1 MSACRFSVLTAV
13 VSAALFASP
22 LHAQTATN
30 STETPYFQSNGLS
43 DSSDAAQANGPGD
56 VAVGPNARANSA
68 DLSAATAIGSEASAQ
83 GGSTLAVGMQS
94 SAEGTYSSAVGAQ
107 ARATQGGQAFGA
119 GSKAT
124 GYVSA
129 AVGQGAQA
137 TGTAGTAVGNN
148 AQAQQD
154 YATALGSAT
163 VAGTNATAVGTFAS
177 AEGNLSSALGYGAK
191 ASQVRSVAMGYGAE
205 ASAQGCVALG
215 SLSRCLASDEVS
227 VGSTYEGGS
236 QSTRRVTNLR
246 AGTSDTDAANLGQVR
261 TAVQSLGG
269 GATFVNGNFV
279 APIYQFRSGATHQT
293 VGAALDDLDGRV
305 TAVEQTPGSGSGI
318 PGPRG
323 ADGLSAYEVAL
334 TNGFQGN
341 ESDWLASLKGESG
354 AQGPA
359 GNDGVDGTA
368 GTSSSSVAKAGKNV
382 EVTTNADGSQTVSV
396 SDNVQLSDAGSVSV
410 GATTVNAQGVSIQGG
425 ASVTTAGI
433 NAGNQRV
440 SNVQAGR
447 VERGS
452 TDAVNG
458 GQLWDAQQA
467 WNDRWTDTDRRVRHQ
482 DRRINALGAQ
492 LGALS
497 QMATAAAANG
507 GGAVGQVN
515 LNMGVGFSGGEAAVS
530 IGWGARISERTSVSA
545 GLSFGSGNKPV
556 AGFGVSIN
564 LGR

>member
-1 MSACRFSVLTAV
+1 MPACRFSILTAV
-13 VSAALFASP
+13 VSAALFASS
-22 LHAQTATN
+22 LYAQTATG
-30 STETPYFQSNGLS
+30 SGATAS
-43 DSSDAAQANGPGD
+43 
-56 VAVGPNARANSA
+56 GPNATATGEQSQASGPNSTA
-68 DLSAATAIGSEASAQ
+68 TGAYATATGNGAVATGVQANTSGDNAQASGTNAQASGQNSVAIGQAANASAVSTIAIGTSSFA
-83 GGSTLAVGMQS
+83 GGEDAV
-94 SAEGTYSSAVGAQ
+94 AVGAQ
-107 ARATQGGQAFGA
+107 AV
-119 GSKAT
+119 AT
-124 GYVSA
+124 GVKSLA
-129 AVGQGAQA
+129 QGVQAQA
-137 TGTAGTAVGNN
+137 SGDLSMSLGYFSRSRGNASIAQGSSAEANADHAVAIGTSAV
-148 AQAQQD
+148 ADAFQSL
-154 YATALGSAT
+154 ALG
-163 VAGTNATAVGTFAS
+163 V
-177 AEGNLSSALGYGAK
+177 
-191 ASQVRSVAMGYGAE
+191 GAE
-205 ASAQGCVALG
+205 ARAQDCVALG
-215 SLSRCLASDEVS
+215 SHSRCWATDEVS
-227 VGSTYEGGS
+227 LGDVSSTG

-305 TAVEQTPGSGSGI
+305 TAIEQTPGSGSGT

-368 GTSSSSVAKAGKNV
+368 GTGSGSVAKAGKNV
-382 EVTTNADGSQTVSV
+382 EVTTNADSTQTVSV
-396 SDNVQLSDAGSVSV
+396 SDNVQLSDTGSVSV

-425 ASVTTAGI
+425 PSVTTAGV

-440 SNVQAGR
+440 TNVQAGR

-492 LGALS
+492 LGAMS
-497 QMATAAAANG
+497 QMATAAAQNG
-507 GGAVGQVN
+507 GTAVGQVN

>member
-1 MSACRFSVLTAV
+1 MYACRFSILTAV

-22 LHAQTATN
+22 LYAQTATGTGATA
-30 STETPYFQSNGLS
+30 S
-43 DSSDAAQANGPGD
+43 
-56 VAVGPNARANSA
+56 GPNATATGEQSQASGPNSTA
-68 DLSAATAIGSEASAQ
+68 TGAYATAAGNGAVAIGVQANASGDNAQ
-83 GGSTLAVGMQS
+83 ASGTNAQASGQNSVAIGQAANAAAVSTIAIGTSSFAGGEDAV
-94 SAEGTYSSAVGAQ
+94 AVGAQ
-107 ARATQGGQAFGA
+107 AV
-119 GSKAT
+119 AT
-124 GYVSA
+124 GVKSLA
-129 AVGQGAQA
+129 QGVQAQA
-137 TGTAGTAVGNN
+137 SGDLSMSLGYFSRSRGNASIAQGSSAEANADHAVAIGTSAV
-148 AQAQQD
+148 ADAFQSL
-154 YATALGSAT
+154 ALG
-163 VAGTNATAVGTFAS
+163 V
-177 AEGNLSSALGYGAK
+177 
-191 ASQVRSVAMGYGAE
+191 GAE
-205 ASAQGCVALG
+205 ARGQDCVALG
-215 SLSRCLASDEVS
+215 SHSRCWASDEVS
-227 VGSTYEGGS
+227 VGSTYEDEG
-236 QSTRRVTNLR
+236 QSTRRITNVR
-246 AGTSDTDAANLGQVR
+246 AGTSDTDVANLGQVR
-261 TAVQSLGG
+261 QAAQALGG
-269 GATFVNGNFV
+269 GATFVNGNLV

-305 TAVEQTPGSGSGI
+305 AAVEQSPGSGSGN

-368 GTSSSSVAKAGKNV
+368 GTGSGSVAKAGKNV
-382 EVTTNADGSQTVSV
+382 EVTTNADSTQTVSV
-396 SDNVQLSDAGSVSV
+396 SDNVQLSDTGSVSV
-410 GATTVNAQGVSIQGG
+410 GATTVNAQGVFIQGG
-425 ASVTTAGI
+425 PSVTTAGV

-440 SNVQAGR
+440 TNVQAGR

-492 LGALS
+492 LGAMS
-497 QMATAAAANG
+497 QMATAAAQNG
-507 GGAVGQVN
+507 GTAVGQVN

>member
-1 MSACRFSVLTAV
+1 MATGVQAN
-13 VSAALFASP
+13 ASGD
-22 LHAQTATN
+22 N
-30 STETPYFQSNGLS
+30 
-43 DSSDAAQANGPGD
+43 AQASGT
-56 VAVGPNARANSA
+56 NAQASGQNSV
-68 DLSAATAIGSEASAQ
+68 AIGQAANAAAVSTIAIGTSSFA
-83 GGSTLAVGMQS
+83 GGEDAV
-94 SAEGTYSSAVGAQ
+94 AVGAQ
-107 ARATQGGQAFGA
+107 AV
-119 GSKAT
+119 AT
-124 GYVSA
+124 GVKSLA
-129 AVGQGAQA
+129 QGVQAQA
-137 TGTAGTAVGNN
+137 SGDLSMSLGYFSRSRGNASIAQGSSAEANADHAVAIGTSAV
-148 AQAQQD
+148 ADAFQSL
-154 YATALGSAT
+154 ALG
-163 VAGTNATAVGTFAS
+163 V
-177 AEGNLSSALGYGAK
+177 
-191 ASQVRSVAMGYGAE
+191 GAE
-205 ASAQGCVALG
+205 ARAQDCVALG
-215 SLSRCLASDEVS
+215 SHSRCWATDEVS
-227 VGSTYEGGS
+227 LGDVSSTG

-305 TAVEQTPGSGSGI
+305 TAIEQTPGSGSGT

-368 GTSSSSVAKAGKNV
+368 GTGSGSVAKAGKNV
-382 EVTTNADGSQTVSV
+382 EVTTNADSTQTVSV
-396 SDNVQLSDAGSVSV
+396 SDNVQLSDTGSVSV

-425 ASVTTAGI
+425 PSVTTTGV

-440 SNVQAGR
+440 TNVQAGR

-492 LGALS
+492 LGAMS
-497 QMATAAAANG
+497 QMATAAAQNG
-507 GGAVGQVN
+507 GTAVGQVN

>member
-1 MSACRFSVLTAV
+1 MPACRFSILTAV

-22 LHAQTATN
+22 LYAQTATG
-30 STETPYFQSNGLS
+30 SGATAS
-43 DSSDAAQANGPGD
+43 
-56 VAVGPNARANSA
+56 GPNATATGEQSQASGPNSTA
-68 DLSAATAIGSEASAQ
+68 TGAYATATGNGALATGVQANASGDNAQASGTNAQASGQNSVAIGQAANAAAVSTIAIGTSSFA
-83 GGSTLAVGMQS
+83 GGEDAV
-94 SAEGTYSSAVGAQ
+94 AVGAQ
-107 ARATQGGQAFGA
+107 AV
-119 GSKAT
+119 AT
-124 GYVSA
+124 GVKSLA
-129 AVGQGAQA
+129 QGVQAQA
-137 TGTAGTAVGNN
+137 SGDLSMSLGYFSRSRGNASIAQGSSAEANADHAVAIGTSAV
-148 AQAQQD
+148 ADAFQSL
-154 YATALGSAT
+154 ALG
-163 VAGTNATAVGTFAS
+163 V
-177 AEGNLSSALGYGAK
+177 
-191 ASQVRSVAMGYGAE
+191 GAE
-205 ASAQGCVALG
+205 ARAQDCVALG
-215 SLSRCLASDEVS
+215 SHSRCWASDEVS
-227 VGSTYEGGS
+227 VGSTYEDGG
-236 QSTRRVTNLR
+236 QSTRRITNVR
-246 AGTSDTDAANLGQVR
+246 AGTSDTDVANLGQVR
-261 TAVQSLGG
+261 QAAQALGG
-269 GATFVNGNFV
+269 GATFVNGNLV

-305 TAVEQTPGSGSGI
+305 AAVEQSPGSGSGN

-368 GTSSSSVAKAGKNV
+368 GTGSGSVAKAGKNI
-382 EVTTNADGSQTVSV
+382 EVTTNADSTQTVSV
-396 SDNVQLSDAGSVSV
+396 SDNVQLSDTGSVSV
-410 GATTVNAQGVSIQGG
+410 GATTVNAQGVFIQGG
-425 ASVTTAGI
+425 PSVTTAGV

-440 SNVQAGR
+440 TNVQAGR

-492 LGALS
+492 LGAMS
-497 QMATAAAANG
+497 QMATAAAQNG
-507 GGAVGQVN
+507 GTAVGQVN

>member
-1 MSACRFSVLTAV
+1 MPACRFSILTAV
-13 VSAALFASP
+13 VSAALFASS
-22 LHAQTATN
+22 LYAQTATGSGATASRPNATATGEQSQASGPN
-30 STETPYFQSNGLS
+30 STATGAYATATGNGAVATGVQANTS
-43 DSSDAAQANGPGD
+43 GDNAQASGT
-56 VAVGPNARANSA
+56 NAQASGQNSV
-68 DLSAATAIGSEASAQ
+68 AIGQAANASAVSTIAIGTSSFA
-83 GGSTLAVGMQS
+83 GGEDAV
-94 SAEGTYSSAVGAQ
+94 AVGAQ
-107 ARATQGGQAFGA
+107 AV
-119 GSKAT
+119 AT
-124 GYVSA
+124 GVKSLA
-129 AVGQGAQA
+129 QGVQAQA
-137 TGTAGTAVGNN
+137 SGDLSMSLGYFSRSRGNASIAQGSSAEANADHAVAIGTSAV
-148 AQAQQD
+148 ADAFQSL
-154 YATALGSAT
+154 ALG
-163 VAGTNATAVGTFAS
+163 V
-177 AEGNLSSALGYGAK
+177 
-191 ASQVRSVAMGYGAE
+191 GAE
-205 ASAQGCVALG
+205 ARAQDCVALG
-215 SLSRCLASDEVS
+215 SHSRCWATDEVS
-227 VGSTYEGGS
+227 LGDVSSTG

-305 TAVEQTPGSGSGI
+305 TAIEQTPGSGSGT

-368 GTSSSSVAKAGKNV
+368 GTGSGSVAKAGKNV
-382 EVTTNADGSQTVSV
+382 EVTTNADSTQTVSV
-396 SDNVQLSDAGSVSV
+396 SDNVQLSDTGSVSV

-425 ASVTTAGI
+425 PSVTTAGV

-440 SNVQAGR
+440 TNVQAGR

-492 LGALS
+492 LGAMS
-497 QMATAAAANG
+497 QMATAAAQNG
-507 GGAVGQVN
+507 GTAVGQVN

>member
-1 MSACRFSVLTAV
+1 MYACRFSILTAV

-22 LHAQTATN
+22 LYAQTATGTGATA
-30 STETPYFQSNGLS
+30 S
-43 DSSDAAQANGPGD
+43 
-56 VAVGPNARANSA
+56 GPNATATGEQSQASGPNSTA
-68 DLSAATAIGSEASAQ
+68 TGAYATAAGNGAVAIGVQANASGDNAQ
-83 GGSTLAVGMQS
+83 ASGTNAQASGQNSVAIGQAANAAAVSTIAIGTSSFAGGEDAV
-94 SAEGTYSSAVGAQ
+94 AVGAQ
-107 ARATQGGQAFGA
+107 AV
-119 GSKAT
+119 AT
-124 GYVSA
+124 GVKSLA
-129 AVGQGAQA
+129 QGVQAQA
-137 TGTAGTAVGNN
+137 SGDLSMSLGYFSRSRGNASIAQGSSAEANADHAVAIGTSAV
-148 AQAQQD
+148 ADAFQSL
-154 YATALGSAT
+154 ALG
-163 VAGTNATAVGTFAS
+163 V
-177 AEGNLSSALGYGAK
+177 
-191 ASQVRSVAMGYGAE
+191 GAE
-205 ASAQGCVALG
+205 ARAQDCVALG
-215 SLSRCLASDEVS
+215 SHSRCWASDEVS
-227 VGSTYEGGS
+227 VGSTYEDGG
-236 QSTRRVTNLR
+236 QSTRRITNVR
-246 AGTSDTDAANLGQVR
+246 AGTSDTDVANLGQVR
-261 TAVQSLGG
+261 QAAQALGG
-269 GATFVNGNFV
+269 GATFVNGNLV

-305 TAVEQTPGSGSGI
+305 AAVEQSPGSGSGN

-368 GTSSSSVAKAGKNV
+368 GTGSGSVAKAGKNV
-382 EVTTNADGSQTVSV
+382 EVTTNADSTQTVSV
-396 SDNVQLSDAGSVSV
+396 SDNVQLSDTGSVSV
-410 GATTVNAQGVSIQGG
+410 GATTVNAQGVFIQGG
-425 ASVTTAGI
+425 PSFTPAGV

-440 SNVQAGR
+440 TNVQAGR

-492 LGALS
+492 LGAMS
-497 QMATAAAANG
+497 QMATAAAQNG
-507 GGAVGQVN
+507 GTAVGQVN